1 MQPRHQCASM
11 VGRWRISPPPFLAF
25 LGLLLVLTLGVILDA
40 APTLAEEVKQKN
52 VKESW
57 TRLNTSGRTISF
69 AVPVKDAE
77 VELGEVTIQITADD
91 KILIQ
96 KAEFAEHAE
105 PVVGAA
111 VAQKITAMA
120 DVSGFVAVEQ
130 FEAAG
135 AGVRFDFGLQEL
147 QLTLS
152 PDQRPTGDLNIG
164 GHPTQQISADLTEPA
179 FISGYLN
186 IIAGLDQDWSQNRHR
201 RKVEVISAAA

>member
-69 AVPVKDAE
+69 VVPVKDAE

-152 PDQRPTGDLNIG
+152 PDQRPTGDG
-164 GHPTQQISADLTEPA
+164 RFE
-179 FISGYLN
+179 
-186 IIAGLDQDWSQNRHR
+186 HR
-201 RKVEVISAAA
+201 RTSNATDQCRLDGASVHFGLFEHHCWTRPRLVAKIVIVAKWK